1 MIWFTNPEVTVACVY
16 RSGGPYGPDDVRILR
31 NQVQRNLTV
40 PHEFVCIS
48 DETVAGVS
56 CIPMAYGLPGKWSKM
71 ELWRPYIPWT
81 GSRILYLDLDAVIQN
96 HIDSLIKKA
105 PVTFRQPSPEYKT
118 RRTEEGLQRIRR
130 YSSAVMCIEPH
141 SRPEVWDNFENETMG
156 YYMGDQDYLGDV
168 IPGEALFS
176 EYEAFKFQPL
186 QHQHSRPK
194 AKVVVF
200 GHPHYPQNY
209 MDHIWWIREC
219 RR

>member
-141 SRPEVWDNFENETMG
+141 SRPEVWDNFVTATAKNVDEPAAEQS
-156 YYMGDQDYLGDV
+156 GDEYDQKLDAEESMTLGIEILDQTLGD
-168 IPGEALFS
+168 GHLLFN
-176 EYEAFKFQPL
+176 
-186 QHQHSRPK
+186 
-194 AKVVVF
+194 VTTT
-200 GHPHYPQNY
+200 
-209 MDHIWWIREC
+209 
-219 RR
+219 